1 MIIGR
6 YIIEFF
12 FQKQLLISPPPLQ
25 TNVRKILLKR
35 GLLFARYTS
44 DFDCGKE
51 TEWYY
56 VIKDDFFD
64 VNLLKAKYRY
74 EVNKGNK
81 NFYTKVII
89 PMDYYD
95 DIFRI
100 SVEAY
105 SAYPAKYRPVL
116 SYENY
121 RKSVQS
127 WQTDDVV
134 VIGGFDRI
142 TGDLCGFACL
152 ICHEEYISYSMHK
165 VIPVYEKLAVNA
177 ALVNGV
183 LNYFREIGKYKY
195 IIDGERAIRHE
206 TKFQEY
212 LIKYFSFRKAYCRLN
227 IIYNPIVK
235 YIVYILYPFRNI
247 LGKFKEINFLY
258 NIYCILKQEEI
269 RRTFS

>member
-1 MIIGR
+1 M
-6 YIIEFF
+6 ED
-12 FQKQLLISPPPLQ
+12 ISESSFTQNSSSHPPPMDKTTFEEYLIK
-25 TNVRKILLKR
+25 NK
-35 GLLFARYTS
+35 LLFARWTS
-44 DFDCGKE
+44 DFDCRRE

-56 VIKDDFFD
+56 VIKDDTFD
-64 VNLLKAKYRY
+64 INSLKAKYRY

-81 NFYTKVII
+81 NFYTKVIN
-89 PMDYYD
+89 PMDYYYD
-95 DIFRI
+95 VFRV

-105 SAYPAKYRPVL
+105 SAYPTKYRPIL

-121 RKSVQS
+121 IKNVQC
-127 WQTDDVV
+127 WQTADVV
-134 VIGGFDRI
+134 VIGVFDRV

-152 ICHEEYISYSMHK
+152 KCYEEYISYSMHK
-165 VIPVYEKLAVNA
+165 VIPVHEKRAVNA

-195 IIDGERAIRHE
+195 ISDGERAIRHE
-206 TKFQEY
+206 SNFQGY

-235 YIVYILYPFRNI
+235 YIVYILYPFRNM

-258 NIYCILKQEEI
+258 NVYCILKQEEI
-269 RRTFS
+269 RRTFL